1 MPKKQPM
8 VHAYDKTTGKKLHHL
23 VPTHFVEAGSPF
35 PNLAEQPSHRDRAA
49 GVPRTGTRAD
59 LEAYAV
65 TVGITADDAA
75 GYGTK
80 ADLVA
85 AIDHALN
92 PTEAPSDPTN
102 TDNQSGS
109 NAAGGKAGAPT
120 TKEK

>member
-23 VPTHFVEAGSPF
+23 VPNHFVEAGSPF
-35 PNLAEQPSHRDRAA
+35 PNLSATPRNKAA
-49 GVPRTGTRAD
+49 T
-59 LEAYAV
+59 
-65 TVGITADDAA
+65 TAT
-75 GYGTK
+75 TK
-80 ADLVA
+80 A
-85 AIDHALN
+85 
-92 PTEAPSDPTN
+92 TTTSDPTN